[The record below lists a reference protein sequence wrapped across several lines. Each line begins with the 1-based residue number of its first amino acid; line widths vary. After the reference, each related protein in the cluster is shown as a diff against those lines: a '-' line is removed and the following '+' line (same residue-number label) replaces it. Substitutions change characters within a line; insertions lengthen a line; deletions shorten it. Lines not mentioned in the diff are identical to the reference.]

1 MKGIGALF
9 LGIFGTFA
17 FSWAGLVLIPNY
29 QIGHLDPQMDEDGND
44 PYPAPKSGM
53 ADRGRRIYAA
63 NGCAYCHS
71 QQMRADYA
79 GSDLERTRDADPKKP
94 KWGERRSAPR
104 DYLFEHPVLLGKTRL
119 GPDLAN
125 IGKAAPAEE
134 ENAAPAAS
142 PAAPTTP
149 QASPAANAAP
159 AASPA
164 TSPAKA
170 AATTSP
176 AAAAASPP
184 ASTTT
189 QTSSTASATPAA
201 SPGVSPVKA
210 VAATSPATAAA
221 SPAAPAS
228 AAPAASASPTGTTVA
243 TNGAP
248 LPYTAAW
255 HHRHLYS
262 PRSVASDSNMPAYR
276 FLYEKRRISGER
288 AADALNLGEGDAV
301 PEGWEVV
308 PTYEARCLVA
318 YLMSLDQSHAL
329 NELKATAAAAPAPS
343 PAAAS
348 TSPAPAKEAK

>member
-1 MKGIGALF
+1 
-9 LGIFGTFA
+9 
-17 FSWAGLVLIPNY
+17 
-29 QIGHLDPQMDEDGND
+29 
-44 PYPAPKSGM
+44 M

-63 NGCAYCHS
+63 NGCVYCHS

-79 GSDLERTRDADPKKP
+79 GSDVERTRDQDPTKKL

-134 ENAAPAAS
+134 ETAAPAA
-142 PAAPTTP
+142 PPAPTTP
-149 QASPAANAAP
+149 QASPAAN
-159 AASPA
+159 
-164 TSPAKA
+164 
-170 AATTSP
+170 TTS
-176 AAAAASPP
+176 
-184 ASTTT
+184 
-189 QTSSTASATPAA
+189 AA
-201 SPGVSPVKA
+201 SPGVSPAKP
-210 VAATSPATAAA
+210 VAAASPAPAAT

-228 AAPAASASPTGTTVA
+228 PGPSASPSTTGTTVA

-248 LPYTAAW
+248 PPYTAAW

-262 PRSVASDSNMPAYR
+262 PRSVAPDSNMPAYH

-288 AADALNLGEGDAV
+288 AADALNLGEGDIV

>member
-1 MKGIGALF
+1 MKGIAALF
-9 LGIFGTFA
+9 LGIFAAFA

-29 QIGHLDPQMDEDGND
+29 QIGHLDPQVDEDGND
-44 PYPAPKSGM
+44 AYPAPKSGM
-53 ADRGRRIYAA
+53 AERGRRIYAA

-94 KWGERRSAPR
+94 KWGDRRSAPR

-142 PAAPTTP
+142 PAAPTPP
-149 QASPAANAAP
+149 QASPAGTAAP

-170 AATTSP
+170 VAATSP
-176 AAAAASPP
+176 AAAA
-184 ASTTT
+184 
-189 QTSSTASATPAA
+189 
-201 SPGVSPVKA
+201 V
-210 VAATSPATAAA
+210 

-228 AAPAASASPTGTTVA
+228 AAPSASASPTSTA
-243 TNGAP
+243 IAANGEP

-262 PRSVASDSNMPAYR
+262 PRSIASDSNMPAYH

-301 PEGWEVV
+301 AEGWEVV

-343 PAAAS
+343 PAAPS
-348 TSPAPAKEAK
+348 TSPAPAPAKEAK